1 MTLSAISL
9 SILGISKVESS
20 LELLSEDELSPE
32 LPLDEVVE
40 LLEEVSDEEL
50 LEVEEVVLVL
60 ELLDELLLELD
71 PEVDDWVVDCCC

>member
-1 MTLSAISL
+1 L

-20 LELLSEDELSPE
+20 LELLSEDELSS
-32 LPLDEVVE
+32 E
-40 LLEEVSDEEL
+40 LLEEVSVEEL

-60 ELLDELLLELD
+60 ELLDELLLGLD

>member
-20 LELLSEDELSPE
+20 LELLSEEELSPE
-32 LPLDEVVE
+32 LPLDE
-40 LLEEVSDEEL
+40 LLDDVSVEEL
-50 LEVEEVVLVL
+50 LEVEELVLVLEVLL

-71 PEVDDWVVDCCC
+71 PEVDDS

>member
-20 LELLSEDELSPE
+20 LELLSEEELSFE
-32 LPLDEVVE
+32 LPPEELVE
-40 LLEEVSDEEL
+40 LLDDVSVEEL
-50 LEVEEVVLVL
+50 LEVEELVLVLELLL

-71 PEVDDWVVDCCC
+71 PEVDDS